1 MLSSSRVAR
10 TLALT
15 AAPLAVL
22 ALAGPAAA
30 ATKNG
35 ITPLAPKAGTSVP
48 AGKAATFRM
57 KVADPGAGVFVHVC
71 KNNRRNKEGMICKKA
86 TILQAKK
93 RKGAYEAKQQFF
105 DFERRG
111 CRELLEL
118 QQEALVKCSGQ
129 RVRGRKCRWL
139 CRRRGC
145 SWLRDWGSGYIR
157 CWRRFHHRGRG
168 DCCLCWVCSSRR
180 AIE

>member
-15 AAPLAVL
+15 AFTAL

-48 AGKAATFRM
+48 SGKAASFRM
-57 KVADPGAGVFVHVC
+57 RVSDPGAGVFMHVC
-71 KNNRRNKEGMICKKA
+71 KSNKRDKQGMICKKA

-93 RKGAYEAKQQFF
+93 KNGVFQAKQTFY
-105 DFERRG
+105 DFPAFWLNNPGTYYWQAYRIE
-111 CRELLEL
+111 CRSGSSDCK
-118 QQEALVKCSGQ
+118 QEGPV
-129 RVRGRKCRWL
+129 VRFKV
-139 CRRRGC
+139 
-145 SWLRDWGSGYIR
+145 S
-157 CWRRFHHRGRG
+157 
-168 DCCLCWVCSSRR
+168 
-180 AIE
+180 

>member
-15 AAPLAVL
+15 AFTAL

-57 KVADPGAGVFVHVC
+57 RVKNPGAGVFMHVC
-71 KNNRRNKEGMICKKA
+71 KSKKKDKEGMICKKV
-86 TILQAKK
+86 TFLGPAKK
-93 RKGAYEAKQQFF
+93 RKGRFEIKQKFF
-105 DFERRG
+105 DFPTFWLNNPGTYYWQAFRIECHSG
-111 CRELLEL
+111 SSDCK
-118 QQEALVKCSGQ
+118 QEGPVVRFRVK
-129 RVRGRKCRWL
+129 
-139 CRRRGC
+139 
-145 SWLRDWGSGYIR
+145 
-157 CWRRFHHRGRG
+157 
-168 DCCLCWVCSSRR
+168 
-180 AIE
+180 

>member
-15 AAPLAVL
+15 AFTAL

-48 AGKAATFRM
+48 SGKAASFRM
-57 KVADPGAGVFVHVC
+57 RVADPGAGVFLHVC
-71 KNNRRNKEGMICKKA
+71 KSKAKDKEGMICKKA

-93 RKGAYEAKQQFF
+93 RKGVFVAKQTFF
-105 DFERRG
+105 DFPAFWLNNPGTYYWQAYRIECTSG
-111 CRELLEL
+111 SSDCK
-118 QQEALVKCSGQ
+118 QEGPV
-129 RVRGRKCRWL
+129 VRFKVR
-139 CRRRGC
+139 
-145 SWLRDWGSGYIR
+145 
-157 CWRRFHHRGRG
+157 
-168 DCCLCWVCSSRR
+168 
-180 AIE
+180 

>member
-15 AAPLAVL
+15 AAPLAAL

-57 KVADPGAGVFVHVC
+57 RVTDPGAGVFVHVC

-93 RKGAYEAKQQFF
+93 RKGAFEAKQTVLRLPRVLAQQP
-105 DFERRG
+105 RH
-111 CRELLEL
+111 LLL
-118 QQEALVKCSGQ
+118 AGVPH
-129 RVRGRKCRWL
+129 RV
-139 CRRRGC
+139 
-145 SWLRDWGSGYIR
+145 
-157 CWRRFHHRGRG
+157 HAAAAATA
-168 DCCLCWVCSSRR
+168 SRR
-180 AIE
+180 ARSSASR

>member
-15 AAPLAVL
+15 AFTAL
-22 ALAGPAAA
+22 ALAGPASA

-57 KVADPGAGVFVHVC
+57 RVKNPGPGVFMHVC
-71 KNNRRNKEGMICKKA
+71 KSKKKNREGMICKKA

-93 RKGAYEAKQQFF
+93 KKGVFQAKQKFY
-105 DFERRG
+105 DFPAFWLNNPGTYYWQAYRIECHSG
-111 CRELLEL
+111 SSDCK
-118 QQEALVKCSGQ
+118 QEGPVVRFRVK
-129 RVRGRKCRWL
+129 
-139 CRRRGC
+139 
-145 SWLRDWGSGYIR
+145 
-157 CWRRFHHRGRG
+157 
-168 DCCLCWVCSSRR
+168 
-180 AIE
+180 

>member
-15 AAPLAVL
+15 AFTAL

-57 KVADPGAGVFVHVC
+57 RVSDPGAGVFMHVC
-71 KNNRRNKEGMICKKA
+71 KSNKRDKQGMICKKA

-93 RKGAYEAKQQFF
+93 RKGVFVAKQTFF
-105 DFERRG
+105 DFPAFWLNNPGTYYWQAYRIECHSG
-111 CRELLEL
+111 SSDCK
-118 QQEALVKCSGQ
+118 QEGPVVRFKVK
-129 RVRGRKCRWL
+129 
-139 CRRRGC
+139 
-145 SWLRDWGSGYIR
+145 
-157 CWRRFHHRGRG
+157 
-168 DCCLCWVCSSRR
+168 
-180 AIE
+180 

>member
-15 AAPLAVL
+15 AFTAL

-48 AGKAATFRM
+48 SGKAASFRM
-57 KVADPGAGVFVHVC
+57 RVSDPGAGVFMHVC
-71 KNNRRNKEGMICKKA
+71 KSKKRDKQGMICKKA

-93 RKGAYEAKQQFF
+93 RKGAWEAKQTFF
-105 DFERRG
+105 DFPAFWLNNPGTYYWQAYRIE
-111 CRELLEL
+111 CRSGSSDCK
-118 QQEALVKCSGQ
+118 QEGPVVRFKVK
-129 RVRGRKCRWL
+129 
-139 CRRRGC
+139 
-145 SWLRDWGSGYIR
+145 
-157 CWRRFHHRGRG
+157 
-168 DCCLCWVCSSRR
+168 
-180 AIE
+180 

>member
-15 AAPLAVL
+15 AFVAL
-22 ALAGPAAA
+22 ALSGPAAA

-57 KVADPGAGVFVHVC
+57 RVIDPGAGVFMHVC
-71 KNNRRNKEGMICKKA
+71 KSNKKDKEGMICKKA

-93 RKGAYEAKQQFF
+93 KNGVFQAKQTFY
-105 DFERRG
+105 DFPAFWLNNPGTYYWQAYRIECHSG
-111 CRELLEL
+111 SSDCK
-118 QQEALVKCSGQ
+118 QEGPVVRFRVK
-129 RVRGRKCRWL
+129 
-139 CRRRGC
+139 
-145 SWLRDWGSGYIR
+145 
-157 CWRRFHHRGRG
+157 
-168 DCCLCWVCSSRR
+168 
-180 AIE
+180 